1 MFDRFVPDRCRLLKM
16 DCEGAEHE
24 ILPAC
29 NSLGRVDW
37 FSAEFHINRR
47 LEEAG
52 HKLRAAAGLG
62 RFLHPKRKNGGEGHH
77 DGPIV
82 ERSAFFGE
90 MFIPAI
96 LAFDFRPEKA

>member
-1 MFDRFVPDRCRLLKM
+1 MFDRFVPDRCKLLKM

-52 HKLRAAAGLG
+52 HSC
-62 RFLHPKRKNGGEGHH
+62 
-77 DGPIV
+77 
-82 ERSAFFGE
+82 ERLLDYVAS
-90 MFIPAI
+90 FIPSERMAV
-96 LAFDFRPEKA
+96 KSVTMGQ